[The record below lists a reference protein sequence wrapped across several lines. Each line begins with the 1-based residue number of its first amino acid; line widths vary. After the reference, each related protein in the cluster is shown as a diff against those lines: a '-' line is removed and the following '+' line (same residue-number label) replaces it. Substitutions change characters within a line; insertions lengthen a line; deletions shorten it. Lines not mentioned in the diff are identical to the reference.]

1 MTGGVAIILV
11 GLSLIDSTSFGTL
24 LIPVWLLL
32 TPGKIKAGRITAYLV
47 TVVIFYFAIG
57 LALAAGADTL
67 VEVLREPLAVIPSVA
82 WRTVQAITGIGLIIL
97 SYYLEARINRRQ
109 ESQTPGTPGRLARWR
124 SRALEDADHGGATSV
139 VKLALVGT
147 SLEVLTMLPYLA
159 AIGILTAADLSHAG
173 LTAGVAAYCLLMI
186 LPAVILTIAR
196 LTMHE
201 RLTPVL
207 TRINNWFSR
216 LSGKAVGWTVG
227 GIGIGILVNAV
238 INMVILT
245 TS

>member
-1 MTGGVAIILV
+1 MTGGTALILV

-109 ESQTPGTPGRLARWR
+109 ESQTPGTPGRLTRWR

-201 RLTPVL
+201 RLIPAL
-207 TRINNWFSR
+207 TRINSWFSR
-216 LSGKAVGWTVG
+216 LSGKAVGWTIG
-227 GIGIGILVNAV
+227 GIGIGILINAV